1 MKKLSFILI
10 CSLILSAAEVIKV
23 GITPYP
29 NALIMESVK
38 DDLKALGYELQVV
51 EFNDYI
57 LPNLALNDGELDA
70 NIYQHKPFLDDFNES
85 KGTKLIAAANYA
97 LAPMAAYSKKIKNIN
112 ELKDKALIYIPND
125 STNESRALDI
135 LENAGLI
142 TTDKSVKLRTIL
154 DITSNPKNLVIKELE
169 AAQIPRV
176 LDECDLAVIN
186 TNYALGAKLN
196 PMKDSIIIESIDSP
210 FVNIIAVR
218 LGDEESPKT
227 KALIKVIQSEKVKD
241 ILKINFQGSLI
252 PAF

>member
-10 CSLILSAAEVIKV
+10 CSLILSAAEIIKV

-85 KGTKLIAAANYA
+85 KGTKLTAAANYA